1 MKLKLLFLGTCVLL
15 CRMVALANAKE
26 LVVWDN
32 SGAGDA
38 WDVAYPVGNGRL
50 GAMPF
55 GNFPKEK
62 ILLNEESIWQ
72 RGPAQVMPAESKQHL
87 ETIRELEAAGDYAGA
102 DQSFEQKLQ
111 GAGKDPDGYQL
122 FGWLAIEYL
131 AGSPLK
137 ERYRE
142 LDLKTGIAKNIYTLE
157 DKTEIVQSVFAAGH
171 DEVIAI
177 TIDLPPGTKIRVNLD
192 GGVVEGGDIVK
203 RGAADGEG
211 ATRYVGRVRVLPAD
225 KLRVDNQVVEVAD
238 CAQVTMLVAIA
249 TDLDR
254 QTAGAKITEGWQNS
268 ALQVLEHLQGKSTTA
283 IRQQAVKEHQHYFK
297 RVEIDLGQSAD
308 EILALPI
315 RERLQRIAKGQHD
328 DPDLVET
335 YFQFGRYLLI
345 ASSRPGSFPANL
357 QGLWNPHLQ
366 APWGAD
372 YHLNI
377 NLQMN
382 YWLAETTNLAEL
394 HQPLLAFIRYC
405 QPAGREMARR
415 LGMAGWCMGHATDIW
430 ANASIMSSRAFWGG
444 SFFGGQWMTMHILE
458 HYRFNQ
464 DLAILADNWEI
475 LTDSAAFVESWLI
488 ADPTT
493 GKRVARPSC
502 SPENSFRY
510 TRADGAKS
518 NAALSAGNTFD
529 QYMVL
534 QVFHDY
540 IEAATALGRLDE
552 PLVHKIAALIP
563 EVYAPRIAADG
574 RLMEWR
580 LPFEEAEPGH
590 RHMSHILGAFP
601 GNRIDLDRD
610 PKMRDAV
617 KKSIGFRLAHGG
629 AQTGWSRAWAIGIFA
644 RLEDRVQAYDNL
656 HAILAKST
664 LPNLFDNHPP
674 FQIDGNFG
682 ATAAIAE
689 MLLYSHGEQIKLLP
703 ALPENWPQGSVSG
716 LRARG
721 DYTVGIQWQAGQL
734 SQVRINAG
742 PRASGKLTLLYNGK
756 KKPLNLAA
764 GASLILGC
772 GDFDER

>member
-1 MKLKLLFLGTCVLL
+1 MKFRLVLL
-15 CRMVALANAKE
+15 CTFVLLNQINTIANAKQ
-26 LVVWDN
+26 LIIWDN
-32 SGAGDA
+32 LGAGDA

-72 RGPAQVMPAESKQHL
+72 RGPCQLMPKESPQYL
-87 ETIRELEAAGDYAGA
+87 ESIRKLEAAGDYAGA

-111 GAGKDPDGYQL
+111 SAGRNPDGYQL
-122 FGWLAIEYL
+122 FGWLEIEYL
-131 AGSPLK
+131 AESPLK

-142 LDLKTGIAKNIYTLE
+142 LDLKTGMAKNIYRLKN
-157 DKTEIVQSVFAAGH
+157 KTEIVQNVFAAGH
-171 DEVIAI
+171 DDVIAI
-177 TIDLPPGTKIRVNLD
+177 TIDMPSEAKIRINVD
-192 GGVVEGGDIVK
+192 GGVVEGCDIVK
-203 RGAADGEG
+203 RGAATGEG
-211 ATRYVGRVRVLPAD
+211 ATRYVGRIRVLPAD
-225 KLRVDNQVVEVAD
+225 KLRVDNQMVEVTD
-238 CAQVTMLVAIA
+238 CTQVTILVSIA

-254 QTAGAKITEGWQNS
+254 HTAGAKVSGGWQDN
-268 ALQVLEHLQGKSTTA
+268 ALQVLDRLQGKSTEA
-283 IRQQAVKEHQHYFK
+283 IQQQAVKEHQHYFN
-297 RVEIDLGQSAD
+297 RVKIDLGQTDDA
-308 EILALPI
+308 ILALPT
-315 RERLQRIAKGQHD
+315 RKRLQRIANDQHD
-328 DPDLVET
+328 DPDFVET

-345 ASSRPGSFPANL
+345 ASSRPGCFPANL
-357 QGLWNPHLQ
+357 QGLWNPHPK
-366 APWGAD
+366 APWGSD
-372 YHLNI
+372 FHLNI

-405 QPAGREMARR
+405 QPTGREMARR

-464 DLAILADNWEI
+464 DLTILADNWDI
-475 LTDSAAFVESWLI
+475 LSDSAAFVESWLI
-488 ADPTT
+488 TDPTT
-493 GKRVARPSC
+493 GKQMARPSC
-502 SPENSFRY
+502 SPENSFHY
-510 TRADGAKS
+510 TSTDGTKS
-518 NAALSAGNTFD
+518 KAALSAGNTFD

-540 IEAATALGRLDE
+540 IEAATALGRLDD
-552 PLVHKIAALIP
+552 PLVRKIAALIP
-563 EVYAPRIAADG
+563 EVYAPRVATDG

-590 RHMSHILGAFP
+590 RHISHILGAFP
-601 GNRIDLDRD
+601 GNQIDLDRD
-610 PKMRDAV
+610 PKMCDAV

-644 RLEDRVQAYDNL
+644 RLENQVQAYDNL

-689 MLLYSHGEQIKLLP
+689 MLLHSHGEQIKLLP
-703 ALPENWPQGSVSG
+703 ALPEKWSQGSVSG

-721 DYTVGIQWQAGQL
+721 DYTIGIRWQAGQL
-734 SQVRINAG
+734 TEVQIVAG
-742 PRASGKLTLLYNGK
+742 PCAIGKTSLLYNGK
-756 KKPLNLAA
+756 KKPLTLPA
-764 GASLILGC
+764 GAALTIGRN
-772 GDFDER
+772 DF